1 MTKIDDV
8 EEKCKPSEFSIL
20 IYLVFHGQVLSEKHF
35 PGHNMRFLYLVLK
48 TTIPTSLHANFINNY
63 KTFLK
68 KVNYELYYFVQK
80 MGGNFSCSKTQRSEV
95 TMKRK
100 CSASVGPW
108 PTVFTV
114 EHEHSTVMVTSEEPM
129 AEADPK
135 LCLTYLIGDFV
146 LGLLSRVR
154 IAPFLKL
161 KNWYCIHIND
171 NEKNKRIN
179 TCI

>member
-1 MTKIDDV
+1 M
-8 EEKCKPSEFSIL
+8 
-20 IYLVFHGQVLSEKHF
+20 
-35 PGHNMRFLYLVLK
+35 
-48 TTIPTSLHANFINNY
+48 LHAHAYQAISFSESTINVE
-63 KTFLK
+63 KPVETK
-68 KVNYELYYFVQK
+68 K

-114 EHEHSTVMVTSEEPM
+114 EHEHSTVTVTSEEPM

-146 LGLLSRVR
+146 LGLLSRLWNMIR
-154 IAPFLKL
+154 RLTGL
-161 KNWYCIHIND
+161 
-171 NEKNKRIN
+171 
-179 TCI
+179 